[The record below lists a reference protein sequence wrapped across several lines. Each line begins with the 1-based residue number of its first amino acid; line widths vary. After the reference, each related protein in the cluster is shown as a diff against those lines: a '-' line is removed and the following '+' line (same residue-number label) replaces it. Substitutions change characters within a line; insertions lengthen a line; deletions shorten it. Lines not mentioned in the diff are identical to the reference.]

1 MDVGTFNYFRRTE
14 PLPAQ
19 GESSVSLDYFRRTEP
34 FIAILYVSAV
44 VVVPPMIAGP
54 EMRVSG
60 LSW

>member
-34 FIAILYVSAV
+34 FIAILYATV
-44 VVVPPMIAGP
+44 VVAAPMIAGP

-60 LSW
+60 MSW